1 MSTME
6 HKHDE
11 NCHHE
16 EEMTQDQMLQSK
28 KGEKTFIKFMK
39 RFHLNQMKGVTRVII
54 KTGKG
59 FVMYADNPTIMIADN
74 SKDAFVVFGEIKY
87 LVNDQAKGKQSTS
100 KPETKKHEQ
109 IKEEPEEEEE
119 DDTVEQ
125 SAEGLDES
133 DIAELISYANCSR
146 NKAI

>member
-1 MSTME
+1 MSTTE

-11 NCHHE
+11 NCNHDE
-16 EEMTQDQMLQSK
+16 EHAQDQLMQNK

-39 RFHLNQMKGVTRVII
+39 RFHLNQMKGITRVII

-59 FVMYADNPTIMIADN
+59 FVMYADNPTVMIADN

-87 LVNDQAKGKQSTS
+87 MINDQMKTGKAGS
-100 KPETKKHEQ
+100 KTENKKQEQ

-133 DIAELISYANCSR
+133 DINELINYASCS
-146 NKAI
+146 

>member
-1 MSTME
+1 MSTTE

-11 NCHHE
+11 NCNHDE
-16 EEMTQDQMLQSK
+16 EHAQDQLMQSK

-59 FVMYADNPTIMIADN
+59 FVMYADNPTVMIADN
-74 SKDAFVVFGEIKY
+74 SKDSFVVFGEIKY
-87 LVNDQAKGKQSTS
+87 MVNDQMKAGKAGS
-100 KPETKKHEQ
+100 KTESKKQEQ

-133 DIAELISYANCSR
+133 DINELINYASCS
-146 NKAI
+146 

>member
-1 MSTME
+1 MSTTE

-11 NCHHE
+11 NCNHDE
-16 EEMTQDQMLQSK
+16 EHAQDQLMQNK

-39 RFHLNQMKGVTRVII
+39 RFHLNQMKGITRVII

-59 FVMYADNPTIMIADN
+59 FVMYADNPTVMIADN

-87 LVNDQAKGKQSTS
+87 MINDQMKTGKAGS
-100 KPETKKHEQ
+100 KTENKKQEQ
-109 IKEEPEEEEE
+109 IKEEPEEE

-133 DIAELISYANCSR
+133 DINELINYASCS
-146 NKAI
+146 

>member
-1 MSTME
+1 MSTTE

-11 NCHHE
+11 NCNHDE
-16 EEMTQDQMLQSK
+16 EHAQDQLMQSK

-59 FVMYADNPTIMIADN
+59 FVMYADNPTVMIADN
-74 SKDAFVVFGEIKY
+74 SKDSFVVFGEIKY
-87 LVNDQAKGKQSTS
+87 MVNDQMKAGKAGS
-100 KPETKKHEQ
+100 KNESKKQEQ

-133 DIAELISYANCSR
+133 DINELINYASCS
-146 NKAI
+146 